1 MSAENTGLSGLSSA
15 SFRKSPAYFQ
25 KSKVYFLKSKLYF
38 FHNVR
43 DFEKTEF
50 SRFMAFK
57 PVRKTDEGDVEGV
70 VNHRQAGEGWS
81 FTLKAASI
89 LGE

>member
-1 MSAENTGLSGLSSA
+1 
-15 SFRKSPAYFQ
+15 
-25 KSKVYFLKSKLYF
+25 
-38 FHNVR
+38 
-43 DFEKTEF
+43 
-50 SRFMAFK
+50 MAFK